1 MRTRELHDGPTDQ
14 RAEGHT
20 DRVTYGGACSH
31 LKIIEGVDNDDDKD
45 NNKEDLI
52 PFVLLQNGL
61 NLPASMK
68 LEDYY

>member
-1 MRTRELHDGPTDQ
+1 MMDRRPNGLRDTPT
-14 RAEGHT
+14 ESLME
-20 DRVTYGGACSH
+20 VH
-31 LKIIEGVDNDDDKD
+31 LKIIEGVDNDDKD